1 MKLGEIITGKAGGVY
16 DAPTRPVRFKVIGKR
31 ANGEQ
36 VVADAEAVIAFVPE
50 SQRVE
55 SRVAADK
62 ALRMSFPD
70 GNAPADLLNDE
81 RVYHLLLKCLK
92 DSDDHRQPFAMT
104 VDELKGSLHRR
115 VAVDLYT
122 AYEKFSADEF
132 PEEMDVDTFEQL
144 VEEAKKKS
152 LCDLLSSHGSEL
164 ILRALPSLA
173 AHFGKSQPTP
183 TSGAGEPG

>member
-16 DAPTRPVRFKVIGKR
+16 EAPTRSVKFKVIGRR
-31 ANGEQ
+31 ATGEQ
-36 VVADAEAVIAFVPE
+36 VVADADASIAFVPE
-50 SQRVE
+50 ALRVE
-55 SRVAADK
+55 SRVAAEK
-62 ALRMSFPD
+62 ALRKEFPD
-70 GNAPADLLNDE
+70 GAPSDLLNDE

-104 VDELKGSLHRR
+104 VDELKSSLHRR

-132 PEEMDVDTFEQL
+132 PEDIDVDAFEQL

-152 LCDLLSSHGSEL
+152 LADLLLSHGSEQ
-164 ILRALPSLA
+164 ILQALPSLV
-173 AHFGKSQPTP
+173 AHFGKSNQTP